1 MRVERAIAKES
12 TRKSE
17 RANRAE
23 RTIVN
28 ERATRAES
36 TKAIERAERTRVK
49 SPALTWEQKAA
60 LNRARFAHRGAY
72 VPAPSYPGPKPGGI
86 VEQAK
91 PKRALPSES
100 TSRLE
105 RATVHERT
113 KLDERAVGVE
123 RTSNK
128 ERATRPEST
137 TV

>member
-72 VPAPSYPGPKPGGI
+72 VPAPSYPGPKPG
-86 VEQAK
+86 
-91 PKRALPSES
+91 AL
-100 TSRLE
+100 
-105 RATVHERT
+105 
-113 KLDERAVGVE
+113 
-123 RTSNK
+123 SNK
-128 ERATRPEST
+128 QSLNEPYRARAPVALSEPLYTREPSWTSEP
-137 TV
+137 